1 MPLNWVRHMSYKDRV
16 DTLRVVIGGSRVL
29 AGSPKLNLII
39 GEVNRIAAA
48 DRVPRHNG
56 WLLAVVHTT
65 RALDTTLSEIIIFKA
80 WQSGGRSLGS
90 YLTALQSHRIIS
102 NAERQRYKQEIVD
115 KRNKYMHEAGAMPS
129 QLDAN
134 KILNEMHACLSTI
147 LGRPL

>member
-1 MPLNWVRHMSYKDRV
+1 MQLNWVRNMSYKDRV

-29 AGSPKLNLII
+29 AGSRKLNLII

-80 WQSGGRSLGS
+80 WQSRNRSLGS
-90 YLTALQSHRIIS
+90 YLSALQSHRIIS
-102 NAERQRYKQEIVD
+102 NAEHQRYKQEIVD

-134 KILNEMHACLSTI
+134 KVLNEMHACLSTI